1 MDVCKQSV
9 PSHACTDLNYQLAI
23 ANEIASMHALIRCLA
38 TAGMPY
44 IESIIV
50 NLH

>member
-1 MDVCKQSV
+1 MAESWMCVSSLYV
-9 PSHACTDLNYQLAI
+9 ASHAYTDLNYQLAI

-44 IESIIV
+44 IESV
-50 NLH
+50 